1 MSSLEY
7 IQGRVFYI
15 MDDKWRERMLDLN
28 NKTFT
33 IANSSVSLEDI
44 YLAEKTLQRVVKKT
58 ELIESPFFS
67 NECGNHV
74 FIKPE
79 NLQVTGAF
87 KIRGAFNK
95 LSKLSDIEKSRGVIA
110 ASAGNH
116 AQGVGYAAQML
127 GIKATLVMPAATPI
141 IKVEATKN
149 YGVDVVLYG
158 DNYDEAYKKAR
169 ELEAEHQYVFVHP
182 FDDIDVI
189 MGQGTVALDIM
200 KDLEDVDEI
209 LVPIGGGGLI
219 SGIAFA
225 VKMLKPTIKII
236 GVEPEGACC
245 IKESLANNK
254 VIELEKVDTMAD
266 GTAVKKPGDVTFE
279 FIREFVDEVVT
290 VSEFEILEAIL
301 LLMEKHK
308 LIVEGAGALS
318 LAGLKKLQSKDKK
331 VVCLVSGGNIDISTI
346 SAIINR
352 ALVSRGRLFCFTVNL
367 PDKPGELLHVANI
380 LAELKAN
387 VIKLDHNQSKVMDR
401 FKQVQL
407 EVTVETNG
415 NHHVEQI
422 VAEFQ
427 KNGLEIQKVY

>member
-1 MSSLEY
+1 
-7 IQGRVFYI
+7 
-15 MDDKWRERMLDLN
+15 MLRSN
-28 NKTFT
+28 NEIFK
-33 IANSSVSLEDI
+33 IGNSEVSIDDI
-44 YLAEKTLQRVVKKT
+44 YMAEQKLQSVIKKT

-67 NECGNHV
+67 NECGNRV

-95 LSKLSDIEKSRGVIA
+95 LSTLSEMEKSRGVIS

-116 AQGVGYAAQML
+116 AQGIGYASQLL
-127 GIKATLVMPAATPI
+127 GVKATLVMPSATPI

-158 DNYDEAYKKAR
+158 DNYDDSYKKAR
-169 ELEAEHQYVFVHP
+169 ELEAEHNYVFVHP
-182 FDDIDVI
+182 FDDLDVI
-189 MGQGTVALDIM
+189 MGQGTLALEIVKELD
-200 KDLEDVDEI
+200 DVDEI
-209 LVPIGGGGLI
+209 LIPIGGGGLI

-225 VKMLKPTIKII
+225 IKMLKPSIKII

-245 IKESLANNK
+245 IKESLAQNK

-266 GTAVKKPGDVTFE
+266 GTAVKKPGDLTFE
-279 FIREFVDEVVT
+279 FIRAFVDEVVT
-290 VSEFEILEAIL
+290 VSDFEILEAIL

-318 LAGLKKLQSKDKK
+318 LAGLKKIQSKNKK
-331 VVCLVSGGNIDISTI
+331 IVCLVSGGNIDISTI

-367 PDKPGELLHVANI
+367 PDKPGELVHVSTI
-380 LAELKAN
+380 LSELKAN

-415 NHHVEQI
+415 NHHVEEI
-422 VAEFQ
+422 VAEFK
-427 KNGLEIQKVY
+427 KNGMDIQKVY

>member
-1 MSSLEY
+1 MSNS
-7 IQGRVFYI
+7 
-15 MDDKWRERMLDLN
+15 KNRMFN
-28 NKTFT
+28 
-33 IANSSVSLEDI
+33 IANSTITMEDI
-44 YLAEKTLQRVVKKT
+44 YMAQQNLQGVIKKT
-58 ELIESPFFS
+58 ELMESPFFS
-67 NECGNHV
+67 NECGNRV

-95 LSKLSDIEKSRGVIA
+95 LSKLTDGEKNRGVIS

-116 AQGVGYAAQML
+116 AQGIGYASQLL
-127 GIKATLVMPAATPI
+127 GVKATLVMPSATPI

-149 YGVDVVLYG
+149 YGVNVVLHG

-169 ELEAEHQYVFVHP
+169 ELEAEHNYVFVHP
-182 FDDIDVI
+182 FDDLDVI
-189 MGQGTVALDIM
+189 MGQGTLALEIM
-200 KDLEDVDEI
+200 EELADVDAI

-219 SGIAFA
+219 SGMAFA
-225 VKMLKPTIKII
+225 IKMLKPGIKII

-245 IKESLANNK
+245 IKESLAQNQ
-254 VIELEKVDTMAD
+254 VIELIKVDTMAD
-266 GTAVKKPGDVTFE
+266 GTAVKKPGDMTFE

-318 LAGLKKLQSKDKK
+318 LAGLKKIQGKDKK

-367 PDKPGELLHVANI
+367 PDKPGELVHVATI
-380 LAELKAN
+380 LSDLKAN

-415 NHHVEQI
+415 NHHVEEI

-427 KNGLEIQKVY
+427 KNGMDIQKVY

>member
-1 MSSLEY
+1 MEVTMSKLESKKY
-7 IQGRVFYI
+7 SEQI
-15 MDDKWRERMLDLN
+15 K
-28 NKTFT
+28 
-33 IANSSVSLEDI
+33 IADRCLSIEDVYSARQKLSTVI
-44 YLAEKTLQRVVKKT
+44 KKT

-67 NECGNHV
+67 KESGQQV

-79 NLQVTGAF
+79 NMQVTGAF

-95 LSKLSDIEKSRGVIA
+95 LSTLSDVEKRRGVIA

-116 AQGVGYAAQML
+116 AQGIGYASQML
-127 GIKATLVMPAATPI
+127 GVKATLVMPATTPI
-141 IKVEATKN
+141 IKVEATRN
-149 YGVDVVLYG
+149 YGVDVVLHG
-158 DNYDEAYKKAR
+158 DSYDEAYKKSR
-169 ELEAEHQYVFVHP
+169 ELEAEHGYVFVHP
-182 FDDIDVI
+182 FDDLDVI
-189 MGQGTVALDIM
+189 MGQGTLALEIM
-200 KDLEDVDEI
+200 EELVDVDEI

-219 SGIAFA
+219 SGVAFA
-225 VKMLKPTIKII
+225 IKMLKPSIKVI

-245 IKESLANNK
+245 IKASLEQDK
-254 VIELEKVDTMAD
+254 VVELEAVDTMAD
-266 GTAVKKPGDVTFE
+266 GTAVKKPGDLTFE
-279 FIREFVDEVVT
+279 LIKEFVDEVIT

-318 LAGLKKLQSKDKK
+318 LAGLKKLKSKGKK

-380 LAELKAN
+380 LSELKAN

-415 NHHVEQI
+415 NDHVEEI

-427 KNGLEIQKVY
+427 KNGIDIQKVY

>member
-1 MSSLEY
+1 MS
-7 IQGRVFYI
+7 
-15 MDDKWRERMLDLN
+15 DLT
-28 NKTFT
+28 NKNFK
-33 IANSSVSLEDI
+33 IANTCLSIEDI
-44 YLAEKTLQRVVKKT
+44 YSAEKRLEGIIKKT

-67 NECGNHV
+67 QECGNRV

-87 KIRGAFNK
+87 KIRGAYNK
-95 LSKLSDIEKSRGVIA
+95 LSKLNDAEKSRGVIA

-116 AQGVGYAAQML
+116 AQGIGYAAQML

-141 IKVEATKN
+141 IKVEATKS
-149 YGVDVVLYG
+149 YGVNVVLYG
-158 DNYDEAYKKAR
+158 DSYDEAYKKAR
-169 ELEAEHQYVFVHP
+169 ELETEHQYVFIHP
-182 FDDIDVI
+182 FDDLDVI
-189 MGQGTVALDIM
+189 IGQGTLALEIM
-200 KDLEDVDEI
+200 SQLADVDEV
-209 LVPIGGGGLI
+209 LVPIGGGGLM
-219 SGIAFA
+219 SGMAFA
-225 VKMLKPTIKII
+225 IKMLKPSIKVI

-245 IKESLANNK
+245 IKESLAKNE
-254 VIELEKVDTMAD
+254 VIELAAVDTMAD
-266 GTAVKKPGDVTFE
+266 GTAVKKPGDLTFE
-279 FIREFVDEVVT
+279 LIREFVDEVVT

-318 LAGLKKLQSKDKK
+318 LAGLKKIQSKDKK
-331 VVCLVSGGNIDISTI
+331 VVCVVSGGNIDISTI

-380 LAELKAN
+380 LSELKAN

-415 NHHVEQI
+415 NHHVEEI
-422 VAEFQ
+422 VAAFQ
-427 KNGLEIQKVY
+427 KNGIEIQKVY

>member
-1 MSSLEY
+1 
-7 IQGRVFYI
+7 
-15 MDDKWRERMLDLN
+15 MLDLN
-28 NKTFT
+28 NKTFK
-33 IANSSVSLEDI
+33 IANSCISLEAM
-44 YLAEKTLQRVVKKT
+44 YVAEKKLQGVLKKT

-67 NECGNHV
+67 NECGNRI

-95 LSKLSDIEKSRGVIA
+95 LSKLNDLERSRGVIA

-116 AQGVGYAAQML
+116 AQGIGYAAQLL
-127 GIKATLVMPAATPI
+127 GVKATLVMPATTPI
-141 IKVEATKN
+141 IKVEATKS
-149 YGVDVVLYG
+149 YGVNVVLYG
-158 DNYDEAYKKAR
+158 DNYDEAYKKSR
-169 ELEAEHQYVFVHP
+169 ELEAEYNYVFVHP
-182 FDDIDVI
+182 FDDLDVI
-189 MGQGTVALDIM
+189 MGQGTLAFEII
-200 KDLEDVDEI
+200 KELEDVDAI

-225 VKMLKPTIKII
+225 VKMLKPTIKVI

-245 IKESLANNK
+245 IKESLAQNK
-254 VIELEKVDTMAD
+254 VVALEKVDTMAD
-266 GTAVKKPGDVTFE
+266 GTAVKEPGNLTFE
-279 FIREFVDEVVT
+279 LIREFVDEVIT
-290 VSEFEILEAIL
+290 VSDFEILEAIL

-318 LAGLKKLQSKDKK
+318 LAGLKKLQLKNKK

-352 ALVSRGRLFCFTVNL
+352 ALVSRGRLFCFTVQL

-380 LAELKAN
+380 LSDLKAN

-415 NHHVEQI
+415 NDHVEEI

-427 KNGLEIQKVY
+427 KNGIDIQKVY

>member
-1 MSSLEY
+1 M
-7 IQGRVFYI
+7 
-15 MDDKWRERMLDLN
+15 
-28 NKTFT
+28 
-33 IANSSVSLEDI
+33 EDI
-44 YLAEKTLQRVVKKT
+44 YMAEKKLETVIKKT

-95 LSKLSDIEKSRGVIA
+95 LSKLSDVEKTRGVIS

-116 AQGVGYAAQML
+116 AQGIGYAAQML
-127 GIKATLVMPAATPI
+127 SVKATLVMPATTPI

-169 ELEAEHQYVFVHP
+169 ELEAEHNYVFVHP
-182 FDDIDVI
+182 FDDLDVI
-189 MGQGTVALDIM
+189 MGQGTLALEIIEELD
-200 KDLEDVDEI
+200 DVDVI
-209 LVPIGGGGLI
+209 LVPVGGGGLI

-225 VKMLKPTIKII
+225 IKMLKPNIKII

-245 IKESLANNK
+245 IKESLAHDK
-254 VIELEKVDTMAD
+254 VIELLTVDTMAD
-266 GTAVKKPGDVTFE
+266 GTAVKKPGNLTFE
-279 FIREFVDEVVT
+279 FIREFVDEIVT

-318 LAGLKKLQSKDKK
+318 LAGLKRLKSTDKK

-380 LAELKAN
+380 LSNLKAN

-415 NHHVEQI
+415 NEHVEEI

-427 KNGLEIQKVY
+427 KNGLDIQKVY

>member
-1 MSSLEY
+1 MSN
-7 IQGRVFYI
+7 
-15 MDDKWRERMLDLN
+15 LN
-28 NKTFT
+28 NRTVT
-33 IANSSVSLEDI
+33 IANHCISINDI
-44 YLAEKTLQRVVKKT
+44 YLAEKTLEKVIKKT

-67 NECGNHV
+67 NECGNRV

-95 LSKLSDIEKSRGVIA
+95 LSKLSDLEKSRGVIS

-116 AQGVGYAAQML
+116 AQGIGYASQML
-127 GIKATLVMPAATPI
+127 GVKATLVMPAATPI
-141 IKVEATKN
+141 IKVEATKS
-149 YGVDVVLYG
+149 YGVEVVLYG
-158 DNYDEAYKKAR
+158 DNYDDAYKKAR
-169 ELEAEHQYVFVHP
+169 ELEVEHNYVFVHP
-182 FDDIDVI
+182 FDDLDVI
-189 MGQGTVALDIM
+189 MGQGTLALEI
-200 KDLEDVDEI
+200 LNELADVDTI

-219 SGIAFA
+219 SGMAFA
-225 VKMLKPTIKII
+225 IKMLKPTIKII

-245 IKESLANNK
+245 VKESLAHDQ
-254 VIELEKVDTMAD
+254 VIELATVDTMAD
-266 GTAVKKPGDVTFE
+266 GTAVKKPGDLTFE
-279 FIREFVDEVVT
+279 FIKEFVDEIIT

-318 LAGLKKLQSKDKK
+318 LAALKKLSSTDKK

-380 LAELKAN
+380 LSELKAN

-415 NHHVEQI
+415 NHHVEKI

-427 KNGLEIQKVY
+427 KHGIEIQKVY